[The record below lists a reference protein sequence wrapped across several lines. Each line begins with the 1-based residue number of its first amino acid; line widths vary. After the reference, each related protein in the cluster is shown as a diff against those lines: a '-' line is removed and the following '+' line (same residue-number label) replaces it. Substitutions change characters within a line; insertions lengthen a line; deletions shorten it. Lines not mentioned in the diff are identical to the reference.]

1 MAGVIKAVEW
11 EESAE
16 ELYELFREQ
25 SDVEQRKRIQAMW
38 LLRSGVTETETAR
51 IVGVGRRT
59 LTRWL
64 AWYRSGGLKEVTKRV
79 VGHAARGRS
88 ARLSD
93 EQLEALV
100 ARASTGAFNTYEDAR
115 VWVLTEFG
123 VEYRYK
129 GMYSVLARVG
139 VRPKVPRPIAVKADP
154 DAQEA
159 FKKGGLQRP

>member
-1 MAGVIKAVEW
+1 MAGVIKAVQW
-11 EESAE
+11 EQSPEQ
-16 ELYELFREQ
+16 LYELFRKQ
-25 SDVEQRKRIQAMW
+25 SDVQLRKRIQAMW
-38 LLRSGVTETETAR
+38 LLSTGVTESETAR

-64 AWYRSGGLKEVTKRV
+64 AWYRSGELKEVTKRV
-79 VGHAARGRS
+79 PGHAARGRS
-88 ARLSD
+88 ARLSE

-115 VWVLTEFG
+115 VWVLSEFG

-139 VRPKVPRPIAVKADP
+139 VHPKVPRPIAAKADP
-154 DAQEA
+154 EAQEGY
-159 FKKGGLQRP
+159 KKGGSV